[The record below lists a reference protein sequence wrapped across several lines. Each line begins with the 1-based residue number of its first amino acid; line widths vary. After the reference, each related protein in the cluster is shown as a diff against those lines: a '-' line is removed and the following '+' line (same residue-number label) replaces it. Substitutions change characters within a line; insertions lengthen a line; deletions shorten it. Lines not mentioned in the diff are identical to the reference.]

1 MSSQIA
7 KLTGEWS
14 TDVLPTQTTLTH
26 INPAAVTGLV
36 ESLLLASSAY
46 PTITKNIDL
55 YLLAR
60 NVKGAKASLSVI
72 SAQHYIATAT
82 ATQNFPEMTQIIWNA
97 TMELQDLELGFNLY
111 LLELSLSAN
120 MIFAVIFAAVLVTHT
135 GLFLWEQYLYFG
147 ACFFVGTGLEFAGYV
162 ARVMAIGHYLEK
174 GPFLCQIIS
183 LTLGPAFI
191 MAGIYYLLAQLLVI
205 YGRQFSRLRPLW
217 FSYVFIFCDVTSLFI
232 QAAGGGL
239 AAIRLQNLESTHTGT
254 KIMISG
260 IAFQVVSM
268 TLFVGLLCEFV
279 WKIYFRANPN
289 VTFLAHRLFAL
300 MFQTEHGRRLQ
311 QEHLFTSYNPRY
323 SHIWSRRV
331 FGYYPLVIL
340 LGVTFIYIR
349 CIYRLI
355 ELHEGWTGY
364 LITHEQYV
372 MTLDALQV
380 LLTCLLFIPF
390 HPGVVMGKGAR
401 ISLSQISDKAD
412 EEGSFAEESSLEK
425 PSLSHDELSTI
436 DDEIQRKSIHLDN
449 LLPRE
454 VMDPYYVPKIQV
466 QPPTLTLVNESQSPE
481 NTYSIRTAASGRT
494 SENFSDGDLGHKF
507 KKWPAFHRASNSRN
521 TSDDIVAVPYDLT
534 TLSPSN
540 SSSPAFYEPSKEKIP
555 KSKQFK
561 KLRELD
567 NKGTPDP
574 INPYTQTIPKK
585 DFAAFG
591 PYELYGIQWADG
603 AEIDVENEREDLD
616 GHDMCGSSFS
626 DDEFLFDF
634 GHPK

>member
-7 KLTGEWS
+7 KLTEEWS

-36 ESLLLASSAY
+36 ESLLSASSAY

-55 YLLAR
+55 YSLAR

-111 LLELSLSAN
+111 SSELSLSAN

-135 GLFLWEQYLYFG
+135 GLFLWKQYLYFG

-162 ARVMAIGHYLEK
+162 ARVMAIGHYSEK

-217 FSYVFIFCDVTSLFI
+217 FSYVFIFCDVT
-232 QAAGGGL
+232 
-239 AAIRLQNLESTHTGT
+239 
-254 KIMISG
+254 
-260 IAFQVVSM
+260 
-268 TLFVGLLCEFV
+268 
-279 WKIYFRANPN
+279 
-289 VTFLAHRLFAL
+289 
-300 MFQTEHGRRLQ
+300 
-311 QEHLFTSYNPRY
+311 
-323 SHIWSRRV
+323 HIWSRRV

-390 HPGVVMGKGAR
+390 HPGFVMGKGAR

-425 PSLSHDELSTI
+425 PSFTHDEMSTI

-449 LLPRE
+449 SSPRE
-454 VMDPYYVPKIQV
+454 VMNPYYVPRIQV
-466 QPPTLTLVNESQSPE
+466 QPPTLTSVNESQSPE

-521 TSDDIVAVPYDLT
+521 TSDDIVAIPYDLT
-534 TLSPSN
+534 TSSPSN
-540 SSSPAFYEPSKEKIP
+540 PSSPAFHEPSKEKLP

-561 KLRELD
+561 RLRELD
-567 NKGTPDP
+567 HSGTPDMV
-574 INPYTQTIPKK
+574 NPYTRTIPRK
-585 DFAAFG
+585 DFATFG
-591 PYELYGIQWADG
+591 PYESYGIQWADG

-634 GHPK
+634 GPLK